1 MTLRREERRTL
12 DRAMMSS
19 SEVLSNRA
27 LNRATLARQMLLER
41 AAVTPAVAVQRLA
54 GMQAQEPRPPFI
66 GLWSRIEDGQR
77 EAMQRG
83 MHERELVRGTLMRG
97 TIHLVTAADYATFR
111 PTIQPVLDQGLGLL
125 GDRAEGLDEDA
136 DRVLA
141 QAVTLLREEPRTFA
155 ELRSR
160 LSETFPHINDRALGF
175 LVRMK
180 LSLVLEPIGHPWAY
194 AANAR
199 FALADLWLEDA
210 LATASDPEA
219 LALRYLAAFGP
230 ATVADVQVWSGLRTL
245 KPVMEALRPQ
255 LLTFRN
261 AQGKE
266 LFDLPDAP
274 RPDLETPAPVRFLPE
289 FDNLLL
295 SHADRT
301 RVIAD
306 EHRGVVYQK
315 GNLRLLSSFL
325 VDGMVAGIWRVE
337 AKRKAAT
344 LTLSPFASLSRR
356 VQAELGEE
364 GERLLR
370 FLEPTATAHDIVFN
384 AAE

>member
-1 MTLRREERRTL
+1 
-12 DRAMMSS
+12 MSS

-41 AAVTPAVAVQRLA
+41 AAVNPVEAVQRLA

-66 GLWSRIEDGQR
+66 GLWSRIEDGR
-77 EAMQRG
+77 RDVMQRA

-97 TIHLVTAADYATFR
+97 TIHLVTADDYATFR
-111 PTIQPVLDQGLGLL
+111 PAIQPVLDQAMGLL
-125 GDRAEGLDEDA
+125 GDRSAWRDDDEE
-136 DRVLA
+136 RVLA
-141 QAVTLLREEPRTFA
+141 TAQDLLQAQPRTFA
-155 ELRSR
+155 ELRS
-160 LSETFPHINDRALGF
+160 LLTETFPLINDRALGF

-180 LSLVLEPIGHPWAY
+180 LALVLEPIAHPWAY

-199 FALADLWLEDA
+199 FTLAEPWLGMP
-210 LATASDPEA
+210 LAPMPDTEA
-219 LALRYLAAFGP
+219 LVVRYLAAFGP
-230 ATVADVQVWSGLRTL
+230 ATVADVQTWSGLRNL
-245 KPVMEALRPQ
+245 RPIVEALRPH
-255 LLTFRN
+255 LVTFRN
-261 AQGKE
+261 EQGKE

-274 RPDLETPAPVRFLPE
+274 RPDPEMPAPVRFLPE

-306 EHRGVVYQK
+306 EHRNVVYQK

-325 VDGMVAGIWRVE
+325 VDGVVAGIWRVE
-337 AKRKAAT
+337 ARRKIAT
-344 LTLSPFASLSRR
+344 LTLTPFAQQPRR
-356 VQAELGEE
+356 VQAELRDE

-370 FLEPTATAHDIVFN
+370 FLEPDATTHDIVFV
-384 AAE
+384 AAG

>member
-1 MTLRREERRTL
+1 
-12 DRAMMSS
+12 MSS
-19 SEVLSNRA
+19 TSAVLSNRA

-41 AAVTPAVAVQRLA
+41 AAVAPAVAVQRLA

-66 GLWSRIEDGQR
+66 GLWSRTEEGQR
-77 EAMQRG
+77 EAMQRA
-83 MHERELVRGTLMRG
+83 MHGRELVRGTLMRG

-111 PTIQPVLDQGLGLL
+111 PTIQPVLDQGIGLL
-125 GDRAEGLDEDA
+125 GDRAEGLDADA
-136 DRVLA
+136 ERVLA
-141 QAVTLLREEPRTFA
+141 RAMDLLREEPRTFA

-160 LSETFPHINDRALGF
+160 LTETFPHINDRALGF

-180 LSLVLEPIGHPWAY
+180 LPLVLEPIEHPWAY

-199 FALADLWLEDA
+199 FALAELWLEEP
-210 LATASDPEA
+210 LATAPDPEA
-219 LALRYLAAFGP
+219 LASRYLAAFGP
-230 ATVADVQVWSGLRTL
+230 ATVADLQTWSGLRNL
-245 KPVMEALRPQ
+245 KPVVEALRPH

-261 AQGKE
+261 EQGKE

-274 RPDLETPAPVRFLPE
+274 RPAAETPAPVRFLPE

-306 EHRGVVYQK
+306 EHRGLVYQK

-325 VDGMVAGIWRVE
+325 VDGMVAGIWRVDG
-337 AKRKAAT
+337 KRKAAT
-344 LTLSPFASLSRR
+344 LTLSPFAPLPRR
-356 VQAELGEE
+356 VQTELEEE
-364 GERLLR
+364 GEQLLR
-370 FLEPTATAHDIVFN
+370 FLEPATTTHDIVFKT
-384 AAE
+384 AE